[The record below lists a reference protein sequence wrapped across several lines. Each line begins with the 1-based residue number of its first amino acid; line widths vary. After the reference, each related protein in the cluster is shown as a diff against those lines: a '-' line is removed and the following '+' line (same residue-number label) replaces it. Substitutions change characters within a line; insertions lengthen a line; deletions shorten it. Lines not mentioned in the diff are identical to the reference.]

1 MKKIKKHLL
10 SILLLVILCF
20 LGIGS
25 YEENES
31 NSVTN
36 NLNSASISD
45 WNWSKDYDFGTK
57 GVIKWNVEV
66 SNNSNKYIEYVT
78 VEFATYDKDNRLV
91 SSNFT
96 FIKAIPPHNSR
107 TESSYADLYR
117 TEKDAK
123 IKITK
128 VKFSE

>member
-1 MKKIKKHLL
+1 MKKFKKHLL
-10 SILLLVILCF
+10 SILLLIFFSF

-31 NSVTN
+31 TSAQS
-36 NLNSASISD
+36 NLSSASIID

-66 SNNSNKYIEYVT
+66 SNKSDKYIEYVKVDFT
-78 VEFATYDKDNRLV
+78 TYDKNDRLV

-96 FIKAIPPHNSR
+96 FVKAIPPNQTRS
-107 TESSYADLYR
+107 ESSYADLYD
-117 TEKDAK
+117 TETDAK

-128 VKFSE
+128 VIFSD